1 MIDKHE
7 QPEQKLEKQTLP
19 ELFKWNFDISVAE
32 DKDIKD
38 IIEDQDS
45 KLFRIR
51 IKVQPDEHWVRP
63 GDYIESI
70 DNEYLENFKT
80 ERIKK
85 KTWWKRISESKR
97 KELEEEWEEW
107 HIENIG
113 RKEDWEA
120 EMNDKYKKLWE
131 QKKELEKK
139 RMKSIRYRDI
149 EKYKG
154 YPTVYNKLLRIM
166 DHSEN
171 IENIDLVVMI
181 NSERYKM
188 EKFKKNVND
197 CLSEILSKES
207 NIEEIRQDRNKT
219 MEATKANVLYILSQI
234 QEKWNT
240 LINEIW
246 ENKYSVEEIVQ
257 VAQLFEKMINSIP
270 QNISINM
277 KKKADRIKFIYRR
290 EWASWYKYNDT
301 IDFLKREWKQIID
314 C

>member
-7 QPEQKLEKQTLP
+7 QSEQKLEKQTLP

-45 KLFRIR
+45 KLFHIH
-51 IKVQPDEHWVRP
+51 IKVQPDEHWVKP
-63 GDYIESI
+63 GDYIESM

-207 NIEEIRQDRNKT
+207 NIEEIRQDWNKT

-257 VAQLFEKMINSIP
+257 VAQLLEKMINSIP